1 MARKQIDIGKT
12 WRTGCSWPTP
22 AVSKSSLDQAST
34 TPAPP
39 CVGLVPVSDPNQ
51 WFAQEVHAHDGQLKA
66 YLRGQF
72 PSVRDVE
79 DVVQE
84 SYLKIWKARA
94 AHPIECARAF
104 LFKVARHLA
113 LDVVRRERRAPV
125 DSQSSPEDSLV
136 LDSRP
141 NAVETLLTHET
152 LEILAQSIASL
163 PAKERAIIL
172 LHKVNGRTQKETAV
186 ELNLPVRTVE
196 KYTLQGLKR
205 CQAHLVRD
213 GIEKFFD

>member
-1 MARKQIDIGKT
+1 M
-12 WRTGCSWPTP
+12 SN
-22 AVSKSSLDQAST
+22 SSLDQAST

-39 CVGLVPVSDPNQ
+39 CVGPVPASDPNE

-72 PSVRDVE
+72 PTVRDVE

-94 AHPIECARAF
+94 VHPIECARAF

-125 DSQSSPEDSLV
+125 DFQSSPDDSLV

-152 LEILAQSIASL
+152 LEILAHSIACL
-163 PAKERAIIL
+163 PAKERAVIL
-172 LHKVNGRTQKETAV
+172 LHKVNGRTQKETAA
-186 ELNLPVRTVE
+186 ELDLPVRTVE

-205 CQAHLVRD
+205 CQAYLVRY
-213 GIEKFFD
+213 GIERFFD

>member
-1 MARKQIDIGKT
+1 MSNTSPD
-12 WRTGCSWPTP
+12 P
-22 AVSKSSLDQAST
+22 ASVSPASSGAGPLAAT
-34 TPAPP
+34 
-39 CVGLVPVSDPNQ
+39 DPHR
-51 WFAQEVHAHDGQLKA
+51 WFEQEVHAHDGPLKA

-104 LFKVARHLA
+104 LFKIARHLA
-113 LDVVRRERRAPV
+113 LDLVRRERRAPV
-125 DSQSSPEDSLV
+125 DLQSSPADSLV

-141 NAVETLLTHET
+141 NAIETLLTHET
-152 LEILAQSIASL
+152 LDILAQSIASL
-163 PAKERAIIL
+163 PAKERAVIL
-172 LHKVNGRTQKETAV
+172 LHKVNGLTQRDTAT

-205 CQAHLVRD
+205 CQAYLFRQ
-213 GIEKFFD
+213 GIGRFFD